1 MAKIIIL
8 REAQLRRFG
17 KLIQNHRRRLFLS
30 LEDVAD
36 VAGITSTLLRQL
48 ESGKT
53 HPSQS
58 VVAKLAK
65 ALELKLDEELPLQVT
80 EDAVSGSSAWD
91 NFLREERLHR
101 IYNITETEMETLSG
115 VALMGT
121 VRAPEDFIFILN
133 TIRKAV
139 AHSTDDAQQ

>member
-1 MAKIIIL
+1 M

-30 LEDVAD
+30 LEDMAS
-36 VAGITSTLLRQL
+36 VAGITTTLLRQL
-48 ESGKT
+48 EAGKS
-53 HPSQS
+53 HPSES

-65 ALELKLDEELPLQVT
+65 ALELKLGEELHLQVA
-80 EDAVSGSSAWD
+80 EDAAVSSESSWN
-91 NFLREERLHR
+91 NFLREDRLHR
-101 IYNITETEMETLSG
+101 IYNITETEMQTLSG

-121 VRAPEDFIFILN
+121 VRDSQDFIFILN

-139 AHSTDDAQQ
+139 ADSTDDAEQ